1 MPLGVRHVDL
11 KQIYIYMVWFI
22 IGTSGDILVHNGDRM
37 VYRCVYIYTSDM
49 FATNI
54 TFKLVSRSG
63 EFPFCD
69 NYAGENDDKPLHL
82 GIPILRQPHTDL
94 HHGMEIAI
102 TG

>member
-1 MPLGVRHVDL
+1 
-11 KQIYIYMVWFI
+11 
-22 IGTSGDILVHNGDRM
+22 M

-69 NYAGENDDKPLHL
+69 NYAGENDDKPLEL
-82 GIPILRQPHTDL
+82 VIILYECSKNTANADKGASRGST
-94 HHGMEIAI
+94 
-102 TG
+102 

>member
-1 MPLGVRHVDL
+1 MDL
-11 KQIYIYMVWFI
+11 KQIYMVWFI
-22 IGTSGDILVHNGDRM
+22 IGTSGGIYWYIMGIEWCID
-37 VYRCVYIYTSDM
+37 VYIYIYTSDM

-82 GIPILRQPHTDL
+82 GIPILRQPHTDRKIMVWRSPSL
-94 HHGMEIAI
+94 GK
-102 TG
+102 G

>member
-1 MPLGVRHVDL
+1 MWILN
-11 KQIYIYMVWFI
+11 KYIYGM
-22 IGTSGDILVHNGDRM
+22 VHNRDIRG
-37 VYRCVYIYTSDM
+37 YTGTDM